1 MNYEDKFYE
10 FLLSE
15 KTITSEKAVRSRMAK
30 ARKAEQILNTCL
42 DDVVANDDRMFESLV
57 LLSQNED
64 PAHTPMQNAVRKYYK
79 FIKGHEFPRLKNYR
93 YRDTSSK

>member
-1 MNYEDKFYE
+1 MYYEDKFYA

-30 ARKAEQILNTCL
+30 ARATERLLNMEL
-42 DDVVANDDRMFESLV
+42 DRVVADDDLMYDSLIR
-57 LLSQNED
+57 LSQNED

-79 FIKGHEFPRLKNYR
+79 FTHGREFPRLKDYSR
-93 YRDTSSK
+93 